1 MEICVTFHYVDRI
14 SMFSTG
20 KGSTHYLPQT
30 VLVLEIIYQSQWF
43 QKLIHETSVGQ
54 CVNFSSTF

>member
-43 QKLIHETSVGQ
+43 QKLIHET
-54 CVNFSSTF
+54 